1 MTVRYE
7 KKGSIGI
14 FTFDNGKVN
23 AFTSQMHKE
32 FHHKMDA
39 FLRDSSVRVGILT
52 GAGERA
58 FCAGDNIKNIE
69 PKRSSK
75 EALESHFRPTSAESE
90 DFYPGWL
97 TELRRLPRHKP
108 IIGALNGPVIGQGF
122 IFATNLMDLRI
133 GTPNA
138 FLSLPEIRYGMG
150 GAGGTTQLWRHF
162 PPAVAMRMVMIGDR
176 LSADDALR
184 YGYYNEI
191 VEQDQLMERALTY
204 AEIIASNPEVA
215 VTVEMEGFYRSM
227 DMTREDTSAFMR
239 HLYQLQTVT
248 HRSGGNE
255 SMSPLDEDSPE
266 TRKREK
272 LLRKISNHE

>member
-7 KKGSIGI
+7 KQGKVGI
-14 FTFDNGKVN
+14 FTFDRGKVN

-32 FHHKMDA
+32 FYHKMDA
-39 FLRDSSVRVGILT
+39 FLRDSSVRVGIIT

-58 FCAGDNIKNIE
+58 FCAGDDIKNVGR
-69 PKRSSK
+69 KRSPN
-75 EALESHFRPTSAESE
+75 EVLESHFRPTSAETE

-108 IIGALNGPVIGQGF
+108 IIGALNGPVVGQGF
-122 IFATNLMDLRI
+122 IFATNMMDLRI

-150 GAGGTTQLWRHF
+150 GAGATTQLWRHF
-162 PPAVAMRMVMIGDR
+162 PPAVAMRMVLIGDR

-191 VEQDQLMERALTY
+191 VEQDQLMERALSY
-204 AEIIASNPEVA
+204 AEIIVSNPEVA

-227 DMTREDTSAFMR
+227 DMTREDTNAFMH
-239 HLYQLQTVT
+239 HLYQLQRVA
-248 HRSGGNE
+248 HMSGGDASE
-255 SMSPLDEDSPE
+255 SPLDEDSPE
-266 TRKREK
+266 SKKREK
-272 LLRKISNHE
+272 LLRKVSNHE